1 LSLSHR
7 HGASVTAFAVIGT
20 VVALFAAVPAGSAWA
35 GVAWARSLA
44 PAAPAVAAAPND
56 PYEPPSETIA
66 MPSTDDCAQRQKP
79 PPPIDTSED
88 VPPGAAT
95 PAPLPVPAPPVGG
108 TRMGDCGLVLPTG
121 APRLPSDISA
131 GAWVIAD
138 LDTGEVL
145 AAKDPHGRYRP
156 ASTLKLL
163 TAQVMLTNLTNLKRV
178 VQGTQ
183 ADSAQD
189 GTRVGIEAG

>member
-1 LSLSHR
+1 MSLSHR

-95 PAPLPVPAPPVGG
+95 PAPLPVPAPQLIPVDLRR
-108 TRMGDCGLVLPTG
+108 TRAMG
-121 APRLPSDISA
+121 S
-131 GAWVIAD
+131 
-138 LDTGEVL
+138 
-145 AAKDPHGRYRP
+145 
-156 ASTLKLL
+156 
-163 TAQVMLTNLTNLKRV
+163 
-178 VQGTQ
+178 
-183 ADSAQD
+183 
-189 GTRVGIEAG
+189 